1 MPEIETLTELL
12 SRLGGVVTSP
22 DSLAALADQGFTL
35 SPAIRERLAA
45 AVPTATLSGA
55 QRERLAASARRL
67 GTVRFSVASSALPAF
82 DDPLPEGEYDF
93 AAALRLA
100 VVDETLAALFVG
112 FQYPREI
119 TKGVDALFTRARLE
133 LLSEDVPP
141 SPARIGPLLLTE
153 PLTVE
158 AVNGSDHL
166 LVTQLFSLEFRAR
179 GFPPHTPAEVTVSS
193 LRGTARFGVALGAE
207 VDGDRLRL
215 RLADFISTP
224 TPAERLRLTVAADS
238 PVQPRS
244 AKALAAFAEKIDS
257 PLRFI
262 LSGKL
267 SEAVETIS
275 PIIHL
280 PVEAGGDISVHDV
293 GVRTHRS
300 GDGDVVVVGVRVA
313 TVALSDPGVGDPD
326 TLGDPFTGGA
336 LNSYIRIHEGLFR
349 KMVKQ
354 ALDSGALQ
362 DAAAK
367 EAPPEF
373 RDDLRVDDADAEV
386 RDNEIRI
393 VLDIRIVDACGVV
406 IHTIDVNARVTVTFR
421 FTVFGGELFVTRS
434 TDIDVSNADVAAC
447 LVTASLEL
455 VLAGAVGGLI
465 HGLEDAFRQFK
476 HFRQFFPDADEDEGK
491 FEVLSAAFESPL
503 PVPGTEVLPRAEAVQ
518 SLVGRDDLHLVESL
532 GTVSM
537 RRDDVNTYVYARF
550 VRRPIDIGQ
559 PSTPLVDARVQLIDQ
574 DVPAPVRDDVV
585 PPKPQT
591 STTTK
596 DGVVTKRM
604 SHFVAPTGNQ
614 VLATGA
620 TDNQGRVA
628 FVLQPDQLRTTAGSV
643 VTTVFIGDVEEP
655 PGNQTSEEPVEERL
669 PDVYFRVTPTDG
681 DGPAFNT
688 RTLDRGFVQN
698 LRERRIGTVTA
709 PLTFDTGKG
718 PVATE

>member
-1 MPEIETLTELL
+1 M
-12 SRLGGVVTSP
+12 
-22 DSLAALADQGFTL
+22 AA
-35 SPAIRERLAA
+35 
-45 AVPTATLSGA
+45 
-55 QRERLAASARRL
+55 
-67 GTVRFSVASSALPAF
+67 TV
-82 DDPLPEGEYDF
+82 
-93 AAALRLA
+93 
-100 VVDETLAALFVG
+100 
-112 FQYPREI
+112 
-119 TKGVDALFTRARLE
+119 
-133 LLSEDVPP
+133 
-141 SPARIGPLLLTE
+141 
-153 PLTVE
+153 
-158 AVNGSDHL
+158 
-166 LVTQLFSLEFRAR
+166 
-179 GFPPHTPAEVTVSS
+179 
-193 LRGTARFGVALGAE
+193 
-207 VDGDRLRL
+207 
-215 RLADFISTP
+215 
-224 TPAERLRLTVAADS
+224 
-238 PVQPRS
+238 
-244 AKALAAFAEKIDS
+244 
-257 PLRFI
+257 
-262 LSGKL
+262 
-267 SEAVETIS
+267 SEAVDTIS

-280 PVEAGGDISVHDV
+280 PVEAGGDISVDDV

-313 TVALSDPGVGDPD
+313 TDALSDPGVGNPD
-326 TLGDPFTGGA
+326 TLGDPFTGGT
-336 LNSYIRIHEGLFR
+336 LNAYIRIHEGLFR
-349 KMVKQ
+349 KLVKQ
-354 ALDSGALQ
+354 ALCSGALQ

-386 RDNEIRI
+386 RDNEVRI
-393 VLDIRIVDACGVV
+393 VLDIRIVDVCGVV
-406 IHTIDVNARVTVTFR
+406 IRTIDVNARVTVTFR

-434 TDIDVSNADVAAC
+434 GPDIDASDADVAAC

-465 HGLEDAFRQFK
+465 HGLDDAFRQYK
-476 HFRQFFPDADEDEGK
+476 HFRPFFPDADEDEGK
-491 FEVLSAAFESPL
+491 FEVLSAALESPM
-503 PVPGTEVLPRAEAVQ
+503 PVPGTEALPRAEAVQ

-559 PSTPLVDARVQLIDQ
+559 PSTPLVDADVQLIDQ
-574 DVPAPVRDDVV
+574 DVPAPVGDDVV

-614 VLATGA
+614 VLARGT

-628 FVLQPDQLRTTAGSV
+628 FVLTPDQLRTTAGSV

-681 DGPAFNT
+681 PAFNT
-688 RTLDRGFVQN
+688 RTLDKGFVPN

-709 PLTFDTGKG
+709 PLTFETGKG